1 MDLVIGEPLYILGR
15 DCGYCHGKKDKS
27 KKSYSL
33 QSYEEAYRAGARPF
47 DEYPNS
53 STICCH
59 VYSCT
64 PEIYELMLNRGFR
77 RSGSFLYRP
86 DLLRNCCRLYTIRSN
101 SNLLKVNKEHRHNVN
116 RFVRF
121 ITGQEARNKNKPFDL
136 KTVLLSAE
144 TRTTSFR
151 TIIGPPNFHPEKYAL
166 YKKYQTTIHNDDP
179 CEVSQNGFKRFLC
192 QSFFPEQYS
201 DSRSPEY
208 WTKLNRWRESLL
220 TEIDG
225 EQVEGPVHECYYIE
239 DKLVAI
245 AVLDI
250 LPNSVSSVYFIWDP
264 DYAHLGLGTL
274 SALRELVL
282 TEQLG
287 KEYYYLGYYAD
298 DCHKMKYKAKFG
310 GEILDLTTL
319 TFYRIDELKTV
330 TDCSGLI
337 SLSESESASSE
348 PAVSLTIKRSPVNH
362 MINVAENIYGVQ
374 GGSFSASRKVA
385 QEISG
390 ILGLSEFGDQT
401 DEELWKRAEGSTIY
415 ALPLVSPG
423 LIPLWQIRDWVANG
437 AMRDI
442 FSYCLVLDH
451 TKSQHGQLFDFS
463 NKKSADF
470 RKSFIDL
477 LRMFGAKLFENAK
490 IVLLM

>member
-1 MDLVIGEPLYILGR
+1 MDLVIGEPLYIVGR
-15 DCGYCHGKKDKS
+15 DCGYCHGKKDGPRR
-27 KKSYSL
+27 SYSL
-33 QSYEEAYRAGARPF
+33 QSYEEAYRAGTEPF

-64 PEIYELMLNRGFR
+64 PDIYELMMNRGFR

-86 DLLRNCCRLYTIRSN
+86 DLLRSCCRLYTIRSN
-101 SNLLKVNKEHRHNVN
+101 TNLLKVSKEHRHNVN

-121 ITGQEARNKNKPFDL
+121 ITGNESNNKNRPFDL
-136 KTVLLSAE
+136 KSALLSAE
-144 TRTTSFR
+144 TRTSSFR
-151 TIIGPPNFHPEKYAL
+151 TEIAPANFSPEKYAL

-179 CEVSQNGFKRFLC
+179 NEVSEKGFKRFLC

-201 DSRSPEY
+201 GSRSPEY
-208 WTKLNRWRESLL
+208 WRKLNRWRELKIID
-220 TEIDG
+220 IDG

-239 DKLVAI
+239 DKLVALGI
-245 AVLDI
+245 LDI

-319 TFYRIDELKTV
+319 TFYRLNELKKV

-337 SLSESESASSE
+337 ALSELESTSTE
-348 PAVSLTIKRSPVNH
+348 PAVPSTIKSNPVSH

-390 ILGLSEFGDQT
+390 TLGLSEFGDQN
-401 DEELWKRAEGSTIY
+401 DEKLWRRVEESVVH

-423 LIPLWQIRDWVANG
+423 LIPLWQIMDWVANG
-437 AMRDI
+437 AIHDI
-442 FSYCLVLDH
+442 FPYCLVIDH

-477 LRMFGAKLFENAK
+477 LRMFGAELFENAK

>member
-1 MDLVIGEPLYILGR
+1 MDLVIGEPLYIVGG
-15 DCGYCHGKKDKS
+15 DCGYCHGKKDGS
-27 KKSYSL
+27 RKSYSL
-33 QSYEEAYRAGARPF
+33 QSYEEAYDAGTRPF

-64 PEIYELMLNRGFR
+64 PEIYELMMNRGFR

-101 SNLLKVNKEHRHNVN
+101 IKLLKVNKEHRHNVN

-121 ITGQEARNKNKPFDL
+121 ITGKESTNKNKPFDL
-136 KTVLLSAE
+136 KTALLGAE
-144 TRTTSFR
+144 TRTTSFK
-151 TIIGPPNFHPEKYAL
+151 TVIGPAIFSPEKYAL

-179 CEVSQNGFKRFLC
+179 NEVSEKGFKRFLC
-192 QSFFPEQYS
+192 QSFFPELYS
-201 DSRSPEY
+201 DFRSSEY
-208 WTKLNRWRESLL
+208 WSKLNSWREFEV
-220 TEIDG
+220 TDIEG
-225 EQVEGPVHECYYIE
+225 EQVEGPVHECYYID

-245 AVLDI
+245 GVLDI
-250 LPNSVSSVYFIWDP
+250 LPTSVSSVYFIWDP

-319 TFYRIDELKTV
+319 TFYSLDELKKV
-330 TDCSGLI
+330 TDCSELI
-337 SLSESESASSE
+337 ALSEAESTSTE
-348 PAVSLTIKRSPVNH
+348 PAIPSTIKSSPISH

-374 GGSFSASRKVA
+374 GGSFSASRNAA

-390 ILGLSEFGDQT
+390 ILGLSEFGDQS
-401 DEELWKRAEGSTIY
+401 DDELWRRAEGSTIH

-423 LIPLWQIRDWVANG
+423 LIPLWQIMDWVATG
-437 AMRDI
+437 AMRDK

-451 TKSQHGQLFDFS
+451 TNSQHGQLFDFS
-463 NKKSADF
+463 NKTSADF